1 MRRIHAVFVVVGLLL
16 GGLVATLLAL
26 RGGAAWDEGLI
37 LGLPLGLVFAAIC
50 LAARYP
56 CRAAPLTRMAAV
68 GVGGTHAAAAIL
80 SAGLW
85 VFLGVGLARLLDTA
99 PRFTG
104 VAERFTA
111 EAPTLLMVG
120 VLVYLLAVA
129 VHYLIIALDAARDA
143 EVLGVRATVLA
154 REAELRALRAQVD
167 PHFLFNSL
175 NSIGAL
181 TTDDPQAARRM
192 CLLLAGFL
200 RRSIAIGA
208 RERVTLDEEL
218 SLVGDYLAVEQVRF
232 GARLEVRLAI
242 DPDCRAC
249 SVPPLL
255 LQPLVENAVR
265 HGIAHLLEGGVL
277 AITARRARGVIEVRI
292 ENPRDPDRPT
302 SRGEGVGLANV
313 RGRLQSL
320 FGETAGFEVEARGA
334 TFRVTLTL
342 PAATAAAEGPAA
354 AGASAGSTATGSA
367 AVGSAPGEAE
377 VKNAASA

>member
-1 MRRIHAVFVVVGLLL
+1 MRRIHVVFVVVGVLL
-16 GGLVATLLAL
+16 GGLVSTLLAL
-26 RGGAAWDEGLI
+26 RGGAAWDEGLL
-37 LGLPLGLVFAAIC
+37 LGLPLGFVYAAIC

-56 CRAAPLTRMAAV
+56 CRAAPLTRTKAV
-68 GVGGTHAAAAIL
+68 GLGFTHAAAAIL
-80 SAGLW
+80 SAGFWL
-85 VFLGVGLARLLDTA
+85 FLGTGLARLLDMA
-99 PRFTG
+99 ARFAG
-104 VAERFTA
+104 VAGRFSS

-143 EVLGVRATVLA
+143 EVLGIRATVLA

-181 TTDDPQAARRM
+181 TADDPAAARRM

-200 RRSIAIGA
+200 RKSIAIGA
-208 RERVTLDEEL
+208 RDRVTLDEEL
-218 SLVGDYLAVEQVRF
+218 SLVADYLAVEQVRF
-232 GARLEVRLAI
+232 GTRLEVRLGV
-242 DPDCRAC
+242 DPDCRSC
-249 SVPPLL
+249 VVPPLL

-277 AITARRARGVIEVRI
+277 AITARRARGAIEIRI
-292 ENPRDPDRPT
+292 ENPRDPERPT

-320 FGETAGFEVEARGA
+320 FGEAARFEVESRGNA
-334 TFRVTLTL
+334 FRVTLTL
-342 PAATAAAEGPAA
+342 PTGSVPAEGPSA
-354 AGASAGSTATGSA
+354 AGAPAAGGPPATPA
-367 AVGSAPGEAE
+367 GSAPGEGE

>member
-1 MRRIHAVFVVVGLLL
+1 MRRIHAVFVVVGVLL

-37 LGLPLGLVFAAIC
+37 LGLPLGFVFAAIC

-56 CRAAPLTRMAAV
+56 CRAAPLTRTAV
-68 GVGGTHAAAAIL
+68 AGLGVTHAAAAIL
-80 SAGLW
+80 SAGFW
-85 VFLGVGLARLLDTA
+85 VFLGSGLARLLDTVA
-99 PRFTG
+99 RFAG
-104 VAERFTA
+104 VAGRFTA

-120 VLVYLLAVA
+120 ILVYLLAVA

-143 EVLGVRATVLA
+143 ELLGVRATVLA

-175 NSIGAL
+175 NSISAL
-181 TTDDPQAARRM
+181 TADDPAAARRM

-208 RERVTLDEEL
+208 RDRVTLDEEL
-218 SLVGDYLAVEQVRF
+218 SLVADYLAVEQVRF
-232 GARLEVRLAI
+232 GARLEVRLDV

-277 AITARRARGVIEVRI
+277 AITARRAHGAIEVRI
-292 ENPRDPDRPT
+292 ENPRDPERPT

-320 FGETAGFEVEARGA
+320 YGEAARFEVESRGES
-334 TFRVTLTL
+334 FRVTLTL
-342 PAATAAAEGPAA
+342 PVAAAPAA
-354 AGASAGSTATGSA
+354 AAPAAGIPA
-367 AVGSAPGEAE
+367 AGIPAGSAPGEGE

>member
-1 MRRIHAVFVVVGLLL
+1 
-16 GGLVATLLAL
+16 
-26 RGGAAWDEGLI
+26 
-37 LGLPLGLVFAAIC
+37 
-50 LAARYP
+50 
-56 CRAAPLTRMAAV
+56 
-68 GVGGTHAAAAIL
+68 
-80 SAGLW
+80 
-85 VFLGVGLARLLDTA
+85 
-99 PRFTG
+99 
-104 VAERFTA
+104 
-111 EAPTLLMVG
+111 MVG
-120 VLVYLLAVA
+120 ILVYLLAVA

-143 EVLGVRATVLA
+143 EVLGMRATVLA

-181 TTDDPQAARRM
+181 TADDPQAARRM

-208 RERVTLDEEL
+208 RDRVTLDEEL
-218 SLVGDYLAVEQVRF
+218 SLIGDYLAVEQVRF

-249 SVPPLL
+249 VVPPLL

-265 HGIAHLLEGGVL
+265 HGIAHLIEGGIL
-277 AITARRARGVIEVRI
+277 AITSRRAPGSIEVRI
-292 ENPRDPDRPT
+292 ENPRDPERPT

-320 FGETAGFEVEARGA
+320 YGEAARFDVESRAA

-342 PAATAAAEGPAA
+342 PAATAAGPSATGA
-354 AGASAGSTATGSA
+354 PAVGASAGST
-367 AVGSAPGEAE
+367 PGAGE
-377 VKNAASA
+377 VRNAASA